1 MIISP
6 LNNSKIVVED
16 TAFYSNG
23 SLNLGGDHISLRPAL
38 VMGILNINPDSFF
51 DGGKYTSA
59 QAALKQALKMAE
71 EGADIIDLG
80 PASSKPG
87 EDLIDPSEEWR
98 RLKPVLELLQS
109 EAPQLKLSL
118 DTYNSQTADRALN
131 MGVHMINDISGGA
144 FDSKMFETVARYKVP
159 YVLMHMKGTPSN
171 MNKMTDYKNILSEVS
186 NYFSERLEKLY
197 ALGLNDVI
205 LDLGFGFAKTMEQNY
220 QLMANL
226 DYFKANFKNPL
237 LVGISRK
244 SMISK
249 LLNINK
255 SDALNGT
262 SVLNS
267 VALSKGA
274 NILRVHDVAPAKE
287 AVKILTFT
295 QNSA

>member
-1 MIISP
+1 LIISP
-6 LNNSKIVVED
+6 LNNSKIVVKD

-131 MGVHMINDISGGA
+131 AGVQMINDISGGA
-144 FDSKMFETVARYKVP
+144 FDSQMFETVARYKVP

>member
-1 MIISP
+1 
-6 LNNSKIVVED
+6 VVKD

-131 MGVHMINDISGGA
+131 TGVQMINDISGGA
-144 FDSKMFETVARYKVP
+144 FDSQMFETVARYKVP

>member
-1 MIISP
+1 VA
-6 LNNSKIVVED
+6 KD

-23 SLNLGGDHISLRPAL
+23 SLNLGGDLIPLRPAL
-38 VMGILNINPDSFF
+38 VMGILNINPDSFY
-51 DGGKYTSA
+51 DGGEYTSA
-59 QAALKQALKMAE
+59 QAALKQALKMNE

-87 EDLIDPSEEWR
+87 ENLIDPSEEWR
-98 RLKPVLELLQS
+98 RLKPVLELLKA

-118 DTYNSQTADRALN
+118 DTYNSETADKALN
-131 MGVHMINDISGGA
+131 AGVSMINDISGGA
-144 FDSKMFETVARYKVP
+144 FDSNMFETIARYQVP
-159 YVLMHMKGTPSN
+159 YVLMHMKGTPST
-171 MNKMTDYKNILSEVS
+171 MNEMTDYKNVLTEVS
-186 NYFSERLEKLY
+186 NYFSEKLEKLY
-197 ALGLNDVI
+197 ALGLNDII
-205 LDLGFGFAKTMEQNY
+205 LDPGFGFAKTVKQNY

-226 DYFKANFKNPL
+226 EYFQANFRNPL

-255 SDALNGT
+255 EEALNGT

-267 VALSKGA
+267 LALTKGA
-274 NILRVHDVAPAKE
+274 NILRVHDVAAAKE

-295 QNSA
+295 QNLA

>member
-1 MIISP
+1 M
-6 LNNSKIVVED
+6 ED

-131 MGVHMINDISGGA
+131 AGVQMINDISGGA
-144 FDSKMFETVARYKVP
+144 FDSQMFETVARYKVP

>member
-1 MIISP
+1 
-6 LNNSKIVVED
+6 VVKD

-131 MGVHMINDISGGA
+131 MGVQMINDISGGA
-144 FDSKMFETVARYKVP
+144 FDSQMFETVARYKVP

>member
-1 MIISP
+1 MV
-6 LNNSKIVVED
+6 KD

-131 MGVHMINDISGGA
+131 AGVQMINDISGGA
-144 FDSKMFETVARYKVP
+144 FDSQMFETVARYKVP

>member
-1 MIISP
+1 
-6 LNNSKIVVED
+6 VVKD

-109 EAPQLKLSL
+109 EAPKLKLSL

-131 MGVHMINDISGGA
+131 AGVQMINDISGGA
-144 FDSKMFETVARYKVP
+144 FDSQMFETVARYKVP

>member
-1 MIISP
+1 MV
-6 LNNSKIVVED
+6 KD

-109 EAPQLKLSL
+109 EAPKLKLSL

-131 MGVHMINDISGGA
+131 AGVQMINDISGGA
-144 FDSKMFETVARYKVP
+144 FDSQMFETVARYKVP

>member
-1 MIISP
+1 
-6 LNNSKIVVED
+6 
-16 TAFYSNG
+16 
-23 SLNLGGDHISLRPAL
+23 
-38 VMGILNINPDSFF
+38 MGILNINPDSFF

-59 QAALKQALKMAE
+59 QAALKQALKMEE

-109 EAPQLKLSL
+109 EAPHLKLSL
-118 DTYNSQTADRALN
+118 DTYNSETADRALN
-131 MGVHMINDISGGA
+131 TGVHMINDISGGA

-197 ALGLNDVI
+197 ALGLDDVI

-255 SDALNGT
+255 KDALNGT
-262 SVLNS
+262 TVLNS
-267 VALSKGA
+267 VALGKGA

>member
-1 MIISP
+1 MV
-6 LNNSKIVVED
+6 KD

-131 MGVHMINDISGGA
+131 MGVQMINDISGGA
-144 FDSKMFETVARYKVP
+144 FDSQMFETVARYKVP

>member
-1 MIISP
+1 
-6 LNNSKIVVED
+6 
-16 TAFYSNG
+16 
-23 SLNLGGDHISLRPAL
+23 
-38 VMGILNINPDSFF
+38 MGILNINPDSFF

-109 EAPQLKLSL
+109 EAPKLKLSL

-131 MGVHMINDISGGA
+131 AGVQMINDISGGA
-144 FDSKMFETVARYKVP
+144 FDSQMFETVARYKVP